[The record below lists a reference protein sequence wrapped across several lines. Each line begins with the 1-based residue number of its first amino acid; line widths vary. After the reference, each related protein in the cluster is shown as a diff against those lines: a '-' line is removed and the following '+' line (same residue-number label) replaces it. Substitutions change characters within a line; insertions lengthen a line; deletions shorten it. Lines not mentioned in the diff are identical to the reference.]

1 MLNQKFTFCFKITI
15 KWNLT
20 KLHATRLKSAKYKT
34 HEMKD
39 QILKQMIYNKMN
51 QMAYHMM
58 KLCSLAI
65 NFVFTHSDLKM
76 TSFTKL
82 GSIVATTLN

>member
-1 MLNQKFTFCFKITI
+1 
-15 KWNLT
+15 
-20 KLHATRLKSAKYKT
+20 
-34 HEMKD
+34 MKD

-65 NFVFTHSDLKM
+65 NFVFTHSELKM

-82 GSIVATTLN
+82 GSIVATALN